1 MNVTPR
7 NGYFYGRVV
16 NRKAD
21 EGNKQTITF
30 DRNDRASTMQ
40 AFGTAMEVMMSIQDT
55 NVNSGEPM
63 IIVEVLAV
71 DPEVEHEINELRIVA
86 EAHKDEWER
95 KTARARLDLIERSGV
110 KVGRKYA
117 VTGVHKV
124 GAENGDPLVLFSKH
138 EIVAEVDSPDITE

>member
-21 EGNKQTITF
+21 EGNKQTLTF
-30 DRNDRASTMQ
+30 DRNDRASIMQ
-40 AFGTAMEVMMSIQDT
+40 AFGTAMEVMMT
-55 NVNSGEPM
+55 NVNSGKPM

-71 DPEVEHEINELRIVA
+71 DPEVEHDINELRIVA
-86 EAHKDEWER
+86 KAHKDERER

-117 VTGVHKV
+117 VTRVHKV
-124 GAENGDPLVLFSKH
+124 GAENGDPLVLFSKR